1 MQESTARGIQVT
13 AHLAII
19 FTAVLISAVVIKT
32 YIIGDRTRSSD
43 LVRPEVASAAEP
55 NQREIPSRR
64 SQPPTSQLQPGTKI
78 EVPGVDWKKNGQT
91 LILALSDKCHFCTE
105 SAPFYQRLV
114 KQRGKTSLVAVLPQ
128 PVDQGRKYL
137 EGLGVEINDVRQVSF
152 PAVGLRGT
160 PTLILADNNGVAIES
175 WMGKL
180 PPNREEDLLG
190 RLR

>member
-32 YIIGDRTRSSD
+32 YIIGDRSRSSD

-55 NQREIPSRR
+55 NQREIPPRR
-64 SQPPTSQLQPGTKI
+64 SQPPASQLQPGTKI

>member
-1 MQESTARGIQVT
+1 MHESTARGIQVT

-32 YIIGDRTRSSD
+32 YIISDRSRSSD
-43 LVRPEVASAAEP
+43 IVRPEVGTAET
-55 NQREIPSRR
+55 NQRENPARR
-64 SQPPTSQLQPGTKI
+64 SQPVSQLQPGARI
-78 EVPGVDWKKNGQT
+78 ELTGVDWKKNGQT

-128 PVDQGRKYL
+128 PVDQGRKYIESL
-137 EGLGVEINDVRQVSF
+137 GLEINDVRQVSF
-152 PAVGLRGT
+152 QNVGLRGT

-180 PPNREEDLLG
+180 PPNREQDLLE

>member
-1 MQESTARGIQVT
+1 MQESTARGIQVA

-19 FTAVLISAVVIKT
+19 FTAVLISAVVIKNYVIT
-32 YIIGDRTRSSD
+32 DRSRPSEPGRS
-43 LVRPEVASAAEP
+43 ETASAAGP
-55 NQREIPSRR
+55 TQRENASRR
-64 SQPPTSQLQPGTKI
+64 SPPASQIKPGTKI
-78 EVPGVDWKKNGQT
+78 EVPEVDWNKNGQT
-91 LILALSDKCHFCTE
+91 LILALSDKCKYCTE

-114 KQRGKTSLVAVLPQ
+114 KGRGKTSIVAVLPQ
-128 PVDQGRKYL
+128 PVEQGRKYL
-137 EGLGVEINDVRQVSF
+137 ESLGVNIDDVRQVSF

-180 PPNREEDLLG
+180 PTNKEEDVLG

>member
-1 MQESTARGIQVT
+1 VQESTARGIQVT

-32 YIIGDRTRSSD
+32 YVIGDRSRSSD

-55 NQREIPSRR
+55 SQREVPPRKP
-64 SQPPTSQLQPGTKI
+64 QPASQLQPGTKI
-78 EVPGVDWKKNGQT
+78 ELTGVDWKKNGQT

-137 EGLGVEINDVRQVSF
+137 EGLGVEIGDVRQVSF

-175 WMGKL
+175 WIGKL
-180 PPNREEDLLG
+180 PPNREEELLE

>member
-1 MQESTARGIQVT
+1 MQEGTVRGIQVT

-32 YIIGDRTRSSD
+32 YIIGDRSRSSD
-43 LVRPEVASAAEP
+43 IVRPEVASAAEP
-55 NQREIPSRR
+55 NQREVPSRR
-64 SQPPTSQLQPGTKI
+64 SQPATQLQPGTRI
-78 EVPGVDWKKNGQT
+78 ELTGVDWKKNGQT

-137 EGLGVEINDVRQVSF
+137 EGLGVAIDDVRQVSF

-175 WMGKL
+175 WIGRL
-180 PPNREEDLLG
+180 QPNREEELLE

>member
-32 YIIGDRTRSSD
+32 YIIGDRSRSSD

>member
-19 FTAVLISAVVIKT
+19 FTAVLISAVVIKN
-32 YIIGDRTRSSD
+32 YIIGDRSRSSD
-43 LVRPEVASAAEP
+43 VVRPEAASVAQP
-55 NQREIPSRR
+55 NQREAPSRR
-64 SQPPTSQLQPGTKI
+64 SPPASQLQPGTRI
-78 EVPGVDWKKNGQT
+78 ELAGVDWKKNGQT

-105 SAPFYQRLV
+105 SAPFYQRVV

-175 WMGKL
+175 WIGKL
-180 PPNREEDLLG
+180 PPNREADLLG

>member
-32 YIIGDRTRSSD
+32 YIIGDRSRSSD
-43 LVRPEVASAAEP
+43 IVRPEVASAAEP

-64 SQPPTSQLQPGTKI
+64 SQPATQLQPGTKI
-78 EVPGVDWKKNGQT
+78 ELTGVDWKKNGQT

-137 EGLGVEINDVRQVSF
+137 EGLGVAIDDVRQVSF

-180 PPNREEDLLG
+180 PPNREEDLLE